1 MVRSPFEAKQIIENA
16 KNGPAYPTMPFHVAR
31 ANNQKKWDDEHPN
44 EVEEDD
50 EEETDTL

>member
-1 MVRSPFEAKQIIENA
+1 MDLFTTRKDFVKLFSGECTSIGNDPE
-16 KNGPAYPTMPFHVAR
+16 